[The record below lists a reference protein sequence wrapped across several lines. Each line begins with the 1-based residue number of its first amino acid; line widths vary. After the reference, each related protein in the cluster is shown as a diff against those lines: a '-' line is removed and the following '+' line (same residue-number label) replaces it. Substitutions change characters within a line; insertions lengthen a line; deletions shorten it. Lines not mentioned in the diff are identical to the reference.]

1 MKEYKVTIPEEV
13 RDLVQKAGLEYHQKR
28 NVIMGLIEDHQ
39 FDDNTAFLD
48 SEIFAAYEKK
58 MAQAQYAFDELK
70 SKIEREY
77 KPKELEGKPVK
88 WNLDYNSCEMTFK
101 VM

>member
-1 MKEYKVTIPEEV
+1 MKEYKVIIPEEV
-13 RDLVQKAGLEYHQKR
+13 RDLVQRAGIEYHQKR

-39 FDDNTAFLD
+39 FDGNTAFLD
-48 SEIFAAYEKK
+48 SDIFQAYEKK

-70 SKIEREY
+70 TQIEREY
-77 KPKELEGKPVK
+77 KPEECKDTAVK
-88 WNLDYNSCEMTFK
+88 WDLDYNTCVMTFK